1 VTHAVDGP
9 GRLAGAARALAGRQ
23 LTLAG
28 LAAAL
33 GVAAVLMPQREV
45 GLGLLSAASVCAA
58 LALIVALVGR
68 FSAEVASTDP
78 PETLFELDPEP
89 VVLADNAGRIIH
101 RNPAARQRFG
111 PLEGGQTLVELLAHD
126 MEGDVAALT
135 QGLATAAGRS
145 GAAGM
150 LAPARRGALHLG
162 VHRLPGGRFLWR
174 LRDAA
179 PGETAAEPMIESA
192 MLTASAGGTVLYM
205 NEPMRRLLG
214 GRIADLAGIFGD
226 IPPED
231 GATCRIATP
240 DGPCEVAVYLRSDA
254 SGRQDIRLSAVGA
267 GAGEAATAAAGPGF
281 EDLPVALMLI
291 GPDGEVLRSNR
302 QARELLGG
310 HLPARTVFE
319 SLFTGLGRPVEDWL
333 ADAREGRTLRR
344 PEVMRLRRSTRETF
358 LQVTLDRA
366 AGLPDTLF
374 AVLQDATELKTLEAQ
389 VVQSQKMQA
398 VGQLAGGIAHDFN
411 NLLTAIS
418 GHCDLLLLR
427 RDSDDPDFGD
437 LQQIAQ
443 NANRAAGL
451 VSQLLAFSRKQTQ
464 QPEWLDLGE
473 TIAEMSHLLGRLVGE
488 RVSLSISQE
497 PGLGAVRADRRQIE
511 QVLMNLV
518 VNARDAMPDG
528 GEIRVSVAP
537 LALEAPREQGRFTV
551 PEGRYVE
558 LRVTDSGTG
567 IPAEQR
573 DKIFEPFF
581 TTKRPGEGTG
591 LGLSTAYG
599 IVKQSGGFI
608 AAGEAPGGGAEF
620 TVLLPAREA
629 PLAGS
634 AGPGAGEAI
643 APRVSGTVLL
653 VEDEA
658 PVRAFAARALRL
670 QGLGVI
676 EADNGEQALELLKDP
691 GLSVDLF
698 ITDVIMPGLD
708 GPSWVRAAL
717 RQRPQTR
724 VIFVSGYAEEALE
737 QDPELR
743 AQAQFLPKPFSLAE
757 LATVVRGE
765 MTAVARAV

>member
-1 VTHAVDGP
+1 MTHAVDGP
-9 GRLAGAARALAGRQ
+9 RRLAGAARVLAGQ
-23 LTLAG
+23 QWTLAG

-45 GLGLLSAASVCAA
+45 GLGLLSAATVFAA

-68 FSAEVASTDP
+68 LPAGDVQADT
-78 PETLFELDPEP
+78 PETLLEADPEP
-89 VVLADNAGRIIH
+89 VVLADASGRITH

-111 PLEGGQTLVELLAHD
+111 PLEGGPTLAGLLGHD
-126 MEGDVAALT
+126 LEGDVAELT
-135 QGLATAAGRS
+135 RGLAMAAGRT

-150 LAPARRGALHLG
+150 RAPARRGALHLA

-174 LRDAA
+174 LRDTE
-179 PGETAAEPMIESA
+179 PGEAVAETAAEGA

-214 GRIADLAGIFGD
+214 GRIADLAGIFGETS
-226 IPPED
+226 PED
-231 GATCRIATP
+231 GETCRIATP
-240 DGPCEVAVYLRSDA
+240 DGPREMAVHLRRSA
-254 SGRQDIRLSAVGA
+254 SGRQDIRLSAVG
-267 GAGEAATAAAGPGF
+267 EAPDAAAAGPGF
-281 EDLPVALMLI
+281 DDLPVAVMLV
-291 GPDGEVLRSNR
+291 GPEGEVLRANR

-310 HLPARTVFE
+310 SLPAVPFE
-319 SLFTGLGRPVEDWL
+319 TLFTGLGRPVEDWL

-344 PEVMRLRRSTRETF
+344 PEVMRLRSAARETF
-358 LQVTLDRA
+358 LQVTLDS
-366 AGLPDTLF
+366 AGQPPGTLF

-398 VGQLAGGIAHDFN
+398 IGQLAGGIAHDFN

-418 GHCDLLLLR
+418 GHCDLLLLH

-464 QPEWLDLGE
+464 QPEWLDLGD
-473 TIAEMSHLLGRLVGE
+473 TVAEMAHLLGRLVGE
-488 RVSLSISQE
+488 RVTLSISQE
-497 PGLGAVRADRRQIE
+497 PELGAVRADRRQIE

-528 GEIRVSVAP
+528 GEIRISVAP
-537 LALEAPREQGRFTV
+537 MALDAPRPQGRFTV
-551 PEGRYVE
+551 PAGRYVE
-558 LRVTDSGTG
+558 LRVTDGGAG
-567 IPAEQR
+567 IPPEHR

-599 IVKQSGGFI
+599 IVKQTGGFI
-608 AAGEAPGGGAEF
+608 EADNAPGGGAVF

-629 PLAGS
+629 QPAGLAG
-634 AGPGAGEAI
+634 GGAGDAL
-643 APRVSGTVLL
+643 AARVTGSVLL

-670 QGLGVI
+670 QGLKVI
-676 EADNGEQALELLKDP
+676 EADCGERALELLNDA
-691 GLSVDLF
+691 GLAVDLF
-698 ITDVIMPGLD
+698 VTDVIMPGLD
-708 GPSWVRAAL
+708 GPSWVRTAL
-717 RQRPQTR
+717 RERPQTR

-737 QDPELR
+737 QDPALR
-743 AQAQFLPKPFSLAE
+743 EHARFLSKPFSLAE
-757 LATVVRGE
+757 LAAAVRAELAAAG
-765 MTAVARAV
+765 RAG